1 MDGKNPATL
10 YNTKLELHEEAKFLG
25 ITMDKGMHLKKH
37 FLNILNETQHIKI
50 LLYRINNTIFKTPK
64 RTLVYL
70 YDCFIRSRIEYCPIM
85 FLLADDQVNRKLEA
99 EHRRFLKVI
108 FQLSPSTKAAEVY
121 KIAKTTSLEER
132 IQKLAVNWFNKKN
145 GRRTL
150 WKVYINLQ
158 MLW

>member
-37 FLNILNETQHIKI
+37 FLNILSETQHIKI
-50 LLYRINNTIFKTPK
+50 LLYRINNTIFNTPK

-85 FLLADDQVNRKLEA
+85 FLFADDEVKRKLEA
-99 EHRRFLKVI
+99 EQI

-150 WKVYINLQ
+150 
-158 MLW
+158 